1 MDYQV
6 EHLDDDAASLKC
18 LRTYWLPAH
27 IYACRVSGGT
37 VFLDLHRNRYL
48 GVGETETQVLRQYVA
63 NWKDTGPTLE
73 CDSLDEAAAAR
84 ILDALSARVL
94 LQPEGKRLRPFSPTS
109 IGLQEAR
116 LGLDT
121 FQASSRP
128 IRILDS
134 WRFLRSCLWAHY
146 ALRRSSL
153 YEVARAVEHFM
164 QADGDSMSSPAD
176 LTKIRQ
182 CVRIFRRLQ
191 PYVFA
196 AHGRCLFQAL
206 ALARFLQYYRVP
218 ALWIIG
224 VRVRPWAAHSWVQ
237 QGDLILDGT
246 PESVREYTPI
256 LAVRT

>member
-1 MDYQV
+1 MV
-6 EHLDDDAASLKC
+6 EHDDNAASLN
-18 LRTYWLPAH
+18 RWPAYWLPAH
-27 IYACRVSGGT
+27 IYACRVLGGT
-37 VFLDLHRNRYL
+37 VFLDLRRNRYL
-48 GVGETETQVLRQYVA
+48 GVGETETQVLRRHVA
-63 NWKDTGPTLE
+63 NWQDTGPTLE
-73 CDSLDEAAAAR
+73 RASLDEAAAAC
-84 ILDALSARVL
+84 ILDALSGLAL
-94 LQPEGKRLRPFSPTS
+94 LQPRGKRLRPFSPTS
-109 IGLQEAR
+109 IRLHEAR

-128 IRILDS
+128 IRMLDL
-134 WRFLRSCLWAHY
+134 WRFVRSCFWAYYVLHT
-146 ALRRSSL
+146 SSL
-153 YEVARAVEHFM
+153 YGVACAVEDFGRVGNPISPS
-164 QADGDSMSSPAD
+164 ADPIQ
-176 LTKIRQ
+176 IRR
-182 CVRIFRRLQ
+182 CVQIFRRLR
-191 PYVFA
+191 PYAFA